1 MLACMAWLR
10 FLVRLDFASQ
20 FSMEVGSMTEW
31 IDNVLSIVLQQGRR
45 SNANNITDS
54 QFFLCHKH
62 HLKLLMPSY
71 DLDEV
76 STG

>member
-1 MLACMAWLR
+1 
-10 FLVRLDFASQ
+10 
-20 FSMEVGSMTEW
+20 MTEW

-54 QFFLCHKH
+54 QFFLCYKH
-62 HLKLLMPSY
+62 DPKLLMPSY